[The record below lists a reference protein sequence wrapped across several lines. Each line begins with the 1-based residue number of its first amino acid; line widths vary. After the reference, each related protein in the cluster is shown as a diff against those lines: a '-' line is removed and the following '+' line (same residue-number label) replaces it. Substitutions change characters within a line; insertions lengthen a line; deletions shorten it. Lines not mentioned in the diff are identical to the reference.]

1 MIQRCKRT
9 CFRRTRLLGWRTC
22 FKRTRL
28 GWRTCFKRTRLL
40 GWRTCF
46 RRTRLLDC
54 RSGFSPTIL
63 LSILALALALPAHAH
78 EVRPAYLAIVEQ
90 ADNIYSLT
98 WKQPSLAEARIAI
111 DPQLPATCTTLG
123 ERHIEVA
130 DGAFVA
136 RWQAQCSGG
145 LAGQRIRIAGLE
157 RTLTST
163 FVRTEL
169 ADGRTISGVVQAS
182 DPSFQFAAARPLLP
196 AYFTLGVQHI
206 LSGIDHVF
214 FVIGLIL
221 LVPGLGRLIGALTAF
236 TVAHSITLGA
246 AALGF
251 AGLPQASVEVV
262 IALSILV
269 VGYEVVRAA
278 RGRTGLTSAMPWV
291 VAFGFGLLHGF
302 GFAGALADI
311 GLPQDAKLSALLLFN
326 LGVET
331 GQLMIVAVTVP
342 LARWI
347 ASRAASL
354 RRRIQ
359 VGAGYSLGAAAAFWM
374 IQRVVSAF

>member
-1 MIQRCKRT
+1 MKRLIP
-9 CFRRTRLLGWRTC
+9 FLL
-22 FKRTRL
+22 L
-28 GWRTCFKRTRLL
+28 
-40 GWRTCF
+40 
-46 RRTRLLDC
+46 
-54 RSGFSPTIL
+54 L
-63 LSILALALALPAHAH
+63 LSGVAHAH
-78 EVRPAYLAIVEQ
+78 EVRPAYFEIIEQ
-90 ADNIYSLT
+90 RDGTYSLT

-111 DPQLPATCTTLG
+111 DPQLPASCTPLG
-123 ERHIEVA
+123 ERNVEVA

-136 RWQAQCSGG
+136 RWQVRCPGG
-145 LAGQRIRIAGLE
+145 LEGQTIRIAGLE

-163 FVRTEL
+163 FVRTQL
-169 ADGRTISGVVQAS
+169 ADGRAIAGVVQAS
-182 DPSFQFAAARPLLP
+182 EPSFQFAAARPVLP
-196 AYFTLGVQHI
+196 AYFVLGIEHI

-221 LVPGLGRLIGALTAF
+221 LVPAMWRLVGALTAF

-278 RGRTGLTSAMPWV
+278 RGRTGLTSAVPWA

-302 GFAGALADI
+302 GFAGALAEI
-311 GLPQDAKLSALLLFN
+311 GLPQGAKLGALLLFN

-331 GQLMIVAVTVP
+331 GQLMIVLLAVPIV
-342 LARWI
+342 RWI
-347 ASRAASL
+347 ATRTAEL
-354 RRRIQ
+354 RRRLQ
-359 VGAGYSLGAAAAFWM
+359 VGAGYSLGAAATFWM
-374 IQRVVSAF
+374 IQRVAAVL

>member
-1 MIQRCKRT
+1 MKG
-9 CFRRTRLLGWRTC
+9 LLL
-22 FKRTRL
+22 FI
-28 GWRTCFKRTRLL
+28 LL
-40 GWRTCF
+40 A
-46 RRTRLLDC
+46 L
-54 RSGFSPTIL
+54 SGF
-63 LSILALALALPAHAH
+63 AQAH
-78 EVRPAYLAIVEQ
+78 EVRPAYLEIVEHH
-90 ADNIYSLT
+90 DGTYSLT

-111 DPQLPATCTTLG
+111 DPQLPATCTPLG
-123 ERHIEVA
+123 ERQGEVA
-130 DGAFVA
+130 DGAFVT
-136 RWQAQCSGG
+136 RWQVRCPGG
-145 LAGQRIRIAGLE
+145 LEGQTIRIAGLE

-163 FVRTEL
+163 FVRSQL
-169 ADGRTISGVVQAS
+169 ADGRAIAGVVQAS
-182 DPSFQFAAARPLLP
+182 DPSFQFAAARPMLP
-196 AYFTLGVQHI
+196 AYFLLGIEHI
-206 LSGIDHVF
+206 LTGIDHVF

-221 LVPGLGRLIGALTAF
+221 LVPALLRLVGALTAF

-278 RGRTGLTSAMPWV
+278 RGITGLTYAMPWA

-302 GFAGALADI
+302 GFAGALAQI
-311 GLPQDAKLSALLLFN
+311 GLPQDAKLGALLLFN

-331 GQLMIVAVTVP
+331 GQLMIVVVAVPIV
-342 LARWI
+342 RWI
-347 ASRAASL
+347 ATRTAEL

-374 IQRVVSAF
+374 IQRVAAVL

>member
-1 MIQRCKRT
+1 MRYL
-9 CFRRTRLLGWRTC
+9 FLL
-22 FKRTRL
+22 FAL
-28 GWRTCFKRTRLL
+28 
-40 GWRTCF
+40 
-46 RRTRLLDC
+46 
-54 RSGFSPTIL
+54 SGI
-63 LSILALALALPAHAH
+63 ALHAHAH
-78 EVRPAYLAIVEQ
+78 EIRPAYLEVIEQ
-90 ADNIYSLT
+90 PDALYSLT
-98 WKQPSLAEARIAI
+98 WKQPSLTEARIAI
-111 DPQLPATCTTLG
+111 DPQLPASCTALG
-123 ERHIEVA
+123 ERRVEVA

-136 RWQAQCSGG
+136 RWQARCPGG
-145 LAGQRIRIAGLE
+145 LAGQTIRIAGLE

-163 FVRTEL
+163 FVRTQL
-169 ADGRTISGVVQAS
+169 ADGRTIAAVVQAS
-182 DPSFQFAAARPLLP
+182 APTFQFAAARPVLS
-196 AYFTLGVQHI
+196 AYFVLGIEHI

-221 LVPGLGRLIGALTAF
+221 LVPALGRLIGALTAF

-269 VGYEVVRAA
+269 VGYEVVRAS
-278 RGRTGLTSAMPWV
+278 RGQTGLTYAMPWA

-302 GFAGALADI
+302 GFAGALAEI
-311 GLPQDAKLSALLLFN
+311 GLPQDAKLGALLLFN

-331 GQLMIVAVTVP
+331 GQLMIVVVAVPIV
-342 LARWI
+342 RWI
-347 ASRAASL
+347 ATRTAEL

-374 IQRVVSAF
+374 IQRVAAVW

>member
-1 MIQRCKRT
+1 MRYV
-9 CFRRTRLLGWRTC
+9 FVLL
-22 FKRTRL
+22 
-28 GWRTCFKRTRLL
+28 
-40 GWRTCF
+40 
-46 RRTRLLDC
+46 
-54 RSGFSPTIL
+54 
-63 LSILALALALPAHAH
+63 LALCGVAHAH
-78 EVRPAYLAIVEQ
+78 EVRPAYLEIIEQ
-90 ADNIYSLT
+90 QDSVYALT
-98 WKQPSLAEARIAI
+98 WKQPALAEARIAI
-111 DPQLPATCTTLG
+111 DPQLPATCTPRG
-123 ERHIEVA
+123 ERHSEVA

-136 RWQAQCSGG
+136 RWQVHCAGG
-145 LAGQRIRIAGLE
+145 LEGQTIRIAGLE

-163 FVRTEL
+163 FVRTQL
-169 ADGRTISGVVQAS
+169 ADGRTIAGVVQAS
-182 DPSFQFAAARPLLP
+182 SPSFQFAAAKPVLP
-196 AYFTLGVQHI
+196 AYFVLGIEHI

-221 LVPGLGRLIGALTAF
+221 LVPTLGRLIGALTAF

-278 RGRTGLTSAMPWV
+278 RGHTGLTYAMPWA

-302 GFAGALADI
+302 GFAGALAEI
-311 GLPQDAKLSALLLFN
+311 GLPQDAKLGALLLFN

-331 GQLMIVAVTVP
+331 GQLLIVVVAVPIV
-342 LARWI
+342 RWI
-347 ASRAASL
+347 ATRTTTL
-354 RRRIQ
+354 RRRVT

-374 IQRVVSAF
+374 IQRVAAAL

>member
-1 MIQRCKRT
+1 VK
-9 CFRRTRLLGWRTC
+9 RLLL
-22 FKRTRL
+22 F
-28 GWRTCFKRTRLL
+28 LL
-40 GWRTCF
+40 
-46 RRTRLLDC
+46 L
-54 RSGFSPTIL
+54 L
-63 LSILALALALPAHAH
+63 LSGVAQAH
-78 EVRPAYLAIVEQ
+78 EVRPAYFEIVGQ
-90 ADNIYSLT
+90 QDGTYSLT

-111 DPQLPATCTTLG
+111 DPQLPASCSPLG
-123 ERHIEVA
+123 ERHVEVA

-136 RWQAQCSGG
+136 RWQVRCPGG
-145 LAGQRIRIAGLE
+145 LEGQTIRIAGLE

-163 FVRTEL
+163 FVRMQL
-169 ADGRTISGVVQAS
+169 ADGRAIAGVVQAS
-182 DPSFQFAAARPLLP
+182 EPSFKFAAARPVLP
-196 AYFTLGVQHI
+196 AYFVLGIEHI
-206 LSGIDHVF
+206 LTGIDHVF

-221 LVPGLGRLIGALTAF
+221 LVPALFRLVGALTAF

-278 RGRTGLTSAMPWV
+278 RGITGLTYAMPWA

-302 GFAGALADI
+302 GFAGALAEI
-311 GLPQDAKLSALLLFN
+311 GLPQEAKLGALLLFN

-331 GQLMIVAVTVP
+331 GQLIIVVVAVPIV
-342 LARWI
+342 RWI
-347 ASRAASL
+347 ATRTADL

-359 VGAGYSLGAAAAFWM
+359 IGAGYSLGAAAAFWM
-374 IQRVVSAF
+374 IQRVAAVL

>member
-1 MIQRCKRT
+1 MSERWS
-9 CFRRTRLLGWRTC
+9 LP
-22 FKRTRL
+22 
-28 GWRTCFKRTRLL
+28 
-40 GWRTCF
+40 
-46 RRTRLLDC
+46 C
-54 RSGFSPTIL
+54 RSGFSPTIMASLFL
-63 LSILALALALPAHAH
+63 LVLALPSYAH
-78 EVRPAYLAIVEQ
+78 EVRPAYLEIIEQ
-90 ADNIYSLT
+90 PDNIYSLT

-111 DPQLPATCTTLG
+111 DPQLPATCTPLG
-123 ERHIEVA
+123 ERHGEVA

-136 RWQAQCSGG
+136 RWQARCPGG
-145 LAGQRIRIAGLE
+145 LAGQKIRIVGLE

-169 ADGRTISGVVQAS
+169 ADGRTISGVVQAA
-182 DPSFQFAAARPLLP
+182 DPSFRFAAARPLLP
-196 AYFTLGVQHI
+196 AYFTLGIQHI
-206 LSGIDHVF
+206 LTGIDHVF

-221 LVPGLGRLIGALTAF
+221 LVPALGRLVGALTAF

-278 RGRTGLTSAMPWV
+278 RGKTGLTYAMPWA

-302 GFAGALADI
+302 GFAGALAEI
-311 GLPQDAKLSALLLFN
+311 GLPQDAKLGALVLFN

-331 GQLMIVAVTVP
+331 GQLMIVAVAVP

-347 ASRAASL
+347 ASRTAGL
-354 RRRIQ
+354 RRRIE

-374 IQRVVSAF
+374 IQRVVNVF

>member
-1 MIQRCKRT
+1 MKRLMLV
-9 CFRRTRLLGWRTC
+9 LL
-22 FKRTRL
+22 
-28 GWRTCFKRTRLL
+28 
-40 GWRTCF
+40 
-46 RRTRLLDC
+46 
-54 RSGFSPTIL
+54 
-63 LSILALALALPAHAH
+63 LALSGAAQAH
-78 EVRPAYLAIVEQ
+78 EVRPAYFEIVEHP
-90 ADNIYSLT
+90 DGIYSLT

-111 DPQLPATCTTLG
+111 DPQLPATCTPLG
-123 ERHIEVA
+123 ERQVEVA

-136 RWQAQCSGG
+136 RWQVRCPGG
-145 LAGQRIRIAGLE
+145 LEGQTIRIAGLE

-163 FVRTEL
+163 FVRTQL
-169 ADGRTISGVVQAS
+169 ADGRAIAGVVQAS
-182 DPSFQFAAARPLLP
+182 DPSFRFAAARPVLP
-196 AYFTLGVQHI
+196 AYFLLGIEHI
-206 LSGIDHVF
+206 LTGIDHVF

-221 LVPGLGRLIGALTAF
+221 LVPALLRLVGALTAF

-278 RGRTGLTSAMPWV
+278 RGITGLTSAMPWA

-302 GFAGALADI
+302 GFAGALAEI
-311 GLPQDAKLSALLLFN
+311 GLPQDAKLGALLLFN

-331 GQLMIVAVTVP
+331 GQLMIVVVAVPIV
-342 LARWI
+342 RWI
-347 ASRAASL
+347 ATRTAEL

-374 IQRVVSAF
+374 IQRVAAVL

>member
-1 MIQRCKRT
+1 VNS
-9 CFRRTRLLGWRTC
+9 L
-22 FKRTRL
+22 
-28 GWRTCFKRTRLL
+28 
-40 GWRTCF
+40 
-46 RRTRLLDC
+46 C
-54 RSGFSPTIL
+54 RSGFSLTL
-63 LSILALALALPAHAH
+63 LLLLCTTAQAH
-78 EVRPAYLAIVEQ
+78 EVRPAYFEIIEQ
-90 ADNIYSLT
+90 PDSTYSLT

-111 DPQLPATCTTLG
+111 DPQLPATCEPLG
-123 ERHIEVA
+123 QRNVEVA

-136 RWQAQCSGG
+136 RWQVRCAGG
-145 LAGQRIRIAGLE
+145 LEGQTIRIAGLE
-157 RTLTST
+157 RTLTSA
-163 FVRTEL
+163 FVRTQL
-169 ADGRTISGVVQAS
+169 ADGRTIAGVVQAAE
-182 DPSFQFAAARPLLP
+182 PSFQFAAARPVLP
-196 AYFTLGVQHI
+196 AYFVLGIEHI
-206 LSGIDHVF
+206 LTGIDHVF

-221 LVPGLGRLIGALTAF
+221 LVPALMRLIGALTAF

-278 RGRTGLTSAMPWV
+278 RGITGLTYAMPWA

-302 GFAGALADI
+302 GFAGALAEI
-311 GLPQDAKLSALLLFN
+311 GLPQDAKLGALVLFN

-331 GQLMIVAVTVP
+331 GQLMIVVVAVPVV
-342 LARWI
+342 RWI
-347 ASRAASL
+347 ATRTAGL

-374 IQRVVSAF
+374 IQRVAAVL